1 MERYRISKPPENKI
15 IAKYDFIVDEIYPI
29 CIQRIVNNNYGILFF
44 AKQDS
49 TEDTIFLQLVV
60 GANTNYDI
68 LNLEKS
74 ELYIT
79 NISKYKHVVERY
91 NETIDKVSKSNSYNT
106 DFDLV
111 PSEEHKQYFSFTGVR
126 IANDNKNAVV
136 LNGMITR
143 DNFIKINIFMNRL
156 MDFCSDYLDIFFD
169 KKYRNIQFI
178 KINHLKLDACTKSV
192 EAPIVCSHYTC
203 GLGPTQFKFNYSS
216 VETQKMSRMRLRNMM
231 MPDVYNQFYGK
242 DYIVKDIIM
251 NSDLIYVIFIES
263 SSITGDYKSTKAI
276 IFTKE
281 FYDRTNFV
289 DPLKIYENN
298 EE

>member
-29 CIQRIVNNNYGILFF
+29 CIQRIVNNTYGILFF

-49 TEDTIFLQLVV
+49 TEDIIYLQLVV

-68 LNLEKS
+68 INLEQS
-74 ELYIT
+74 ELYIDNIT
-79 NISKYKHVVERY
+79 KVESANKIYSKNISKIS
-91 NETIDKVSKSNSYNT
+91 NSNSYNT
-106 DFDLV
+106 DFDMV
-111 PSEEHKQYFSFTGVR
+111 PSEQYKQYFSFTGIR
-126 IANDNKNAVV
+126 IANDNKNAVI
-136 LNGMITR
+136 LNGLITK

-156 MDFCSDYLDIFFD
+156 MDFCTDYIDIFFD
-169 KKYRNIQFI
+169 KRYRNIQFI
-178 KINHLKLDACTKSV
+178 KINHLKLDACTKSA

-203 GLGPTQFKFNYSS
+203 GLGPTQFRFNYTST
-216 VETQKMSRMRLRNMM
+216 ETQKMSRMKLRNMM
-231 MPDVYNQFYGK
+231 MPDVYNRFYGK

-263 SSITGDYKSTKAI
+263 SIITGDYKSTKAI

-289 DPLKIYENN
+289 DQLKIYENN